1 MSNRFAGKVALVT
14 GAGSPR
20 GIGRATALALAREGA
35 KVTVTDIVAENVQ
48 RVAAELNEISQGLG
62 EVADVRNKQQM
73 AQVVRKTVETLGGL
87 DILVNNAGLTRPT
100 QFLDIS
106 EEEYDL
112 VLDVNL
118 KGTFLT
124 TQAAV
129 PAMLQRGGG
138 VIVSLS
144 SVSGERGG
152 GVFGTTAYSASKAGI
167 MGLTKALAR
176 ELTPRGIR
184 VNCVAPSMVDTDI
197 AGDLLT
203 PERKVELAKGTLVGR
218 LATVEDIANAI
229 LFLASDES
237 AYLTGVTL
245 DVNGGMHMHS
255 RRSPMTAAMPGSSVA
270 TRIIAP
276 PSSVPG
282 VGMLCRSRRP
292 KRMPQTGSRLARMLA
307 DCAVIWRMLAMKSVW
322 ASAVQTTPRMSR
334 MSSSRGVHRG
344 PLAARK
350 RVGSR
355 TTAAVPS
362 W

>member
-62 EVADVRNKQQM
+62 EVAD
-73 AQVVRKTVETLGGL
+73 VRKTVETLGGL

-245 DVNGGMHMHS
+245 DVNGGMHMH
-255 RRSPMTAAMPGSSVA
+255 
-270 TRIIAP
+270 
-276 PSSVPG
+276 
-282 VGMLCRSRRP
+282 
-292 KRMPQTGSRLARMLA
+292 
-307 DCAVIWRMLAMKSVW
+307 
-322 ASAVQTTPRMSR
+322 
-334 MSSSRGVHRG
+334 
-344 PLAARK
+344 
-350 RVGSR
+350 
-355 TTAAVPS
+355 
-362 W
+362 

>member
-1 MSNRFAGKVALVT
+1 MKNRFEGKVALVT
-14 GAGSPR
+14 GAGSLR

-35 KVTVTDIVAENVQ
+35 KVTITDIVAENVQ
-48 RVAAELNEISQGLG
+48 RVAAELNEISQALG

-73 AQVVRKTVETLGGL
+73 VQVVRKTVETFGGL

-106 EEEYDL
+106 EDEYDL

-129 PAMLQRGGG
+129 PAMLARGGG

-152 GVFGTTAYSASKAGI
+152 GVFGTSAYSAAKAGI

-176 ELTPRGIR
+176 ELTPHGIR

-203 PERKVELAKGTLVGR
+203 AERKVELARGTLVGR

-245 DVNGGMHMHS
+245 DINGGMHLH
-255 RRSPMTAAMPGSSVA
+255 
-270 TRIIAP
+270 
-276 PSSVPG
+276 
-282 VGMLCRSRRP
+282 
-292 KRMPQTGSRLARMLA
+292 
-307 DCAVIWRMLAMKSVW
+307 
-322 ASAVQTTPRMSR
+322 
-334 MSSSRGVHRG
+334 
-344 PLAARK
+344 
-350 RVGSR
+350 
-355 TTAAVPS
+355 
-362 W
+362 